1 MLNSPNN
8 PGGYEFGRDDLET
21 IATFAERHNLWII
34 SDEVYRR
41 TVFDGEFL
49 SIAFPE

>member
-1 MLNSPNN
+1 MYSA
-8 PGGYEFGRDDLET
+8 RRI

-34 SDEVYRR
+34 SDEVYRS